1 MHLNQQRNFHLPYS
15 HTRGENIPPSLR
27 IGIRGYSVTTLAS
40 LYCYRS
46 RKAHVEG
53 EGGELKA
60 LKTQLSYVLLSP
72 MVADP
77 TGSTEWSS
85 ISDGC
90 C

>member
-1 MHLNQQRNFHLPYS
+1 M
-15 HTRGENIPPSLR
+15 
-27 IGIRGYSVTTLAS
+27 TLAS

>member
-1 MHLNQQRNFHLPYS
+1 M
-15 HTRGENIPPSLR
+15 
-27 IGIRGYSVTTLAS
+27 
-40 LYCYRS
+40 
-46 RKAHVEG
+46 EG

-72 MVADP
+72 MVVDP